1 MRTIRS
7 LVSVFIALLLLASC
21 GPKKQDKK
29 EKSTVSCTYSYD
41 DSSSVLEWTAFKF
54 TDKTP
59 VKGGFNEITFKSG
72 KATSEKPEEIIKS
85 LSVVIQTSSVETQ
98 NEERNG
104 KIMRLFFGAMQ
115 NQEITG
121 KFSKLSED
129 GKAVLVLTMNAIE
142 KEVNG
147 TYQLIDGTFTFN
159 GTMDVANWKG
169 LDGINALNKAC
180 KDLHTGKDG
189 KSKLWSEVALNFST
203 TLKSTCK

>member
-1 MRTIRS
+1 MRTITALCS
-7 LVSVFIALLLLASC
+7 SFIALFLLGSC
-21 GPKKQDKK
+21 GPKQQDKS
-29 EKSTVSCTYSYD
+29 EQTNITCSYSYD
-41 DSSSVLEWTAFKF
+41 VSSSVLEWTAFKF

-59 VKGGFNEITFKSG
+59 VKGGFNEINIKSE
-72 KATSEKPEEIIKS
+72 KSSSEKPEEIIKS

-104 KIMRLFFGAMQ
+104 KIMRLFFGAMK
-115 NQEITG
+115 NQEISG
-121 KFSKLSED
+121 KFSKLGED
-129 GKAVLVLTMNAIE
+129 GKAILVLTMNAIE

-159 GTMDVANWKG
+159 GTIDVANWNS